1 LNAADPG
8 ADKFYNAMRMLVG
21 PKKADDLIS
30 QLSLSGKFKNIPD
43 ELSHTMVFS
52 DLKFQWNS
60 KSRSFVS
67 QGPIGIAMIGDNQL
81 NKYVTG
87 YIEIARKRSG
97 NILNMYF
104 EIGNDWYFFNYSQN
118 KLQSIS
124 SRKDYNDQIKKVMES
139 NKNILKAEDKLPQ
152 YAFIIAT
159 EKRKNDFLKKIGQSD
174 NPDENQNE
182 NPNQ

>member
-1 LNAADPG
+1 
-8 ADKFYNAMRMLVG
+8 MCMLVG
-21 PKKADDLIS
+21 TKKADELLS
-30 QLSLSGKFKNIPD
+30 QLSLSGKFKSIPD
-43 ELSHTMVFS
+43 ELLHNMVFS

-67 QGPIGIAMIGDNQL
+67 EGLIGLAMIGDNQI

-87 YIEIARKRSG
+87 YIEISRKRSG

-104 EIGNDWYFFNYSQN
+104 ETGNDWFFFNYQMN

-124 SRKDYNDQIKKVMES
+124 SRKDYNDLIKKAMES
-139 NKNILKAEDKLPQ
+139 DKNILKAEDKQPQ

-159 EKRKNDFLKKIGQSD
+159 EKRKNDFLKKIGQSGD
-174 NPDENQNE
+174 PNENQNE
-182 NPNQ
+182 NPNE